1 MKLTTP
7 FTILNQKYNE
17 MDLFKDA
24 MKIRKLSTES
34 LHNNYRIMYKAH
46 QFAY

>member
-17 MDLFKDA
+17 IDLIRDA
-24 MKIRKLSTES
+24 MKIRKLATEN
-34 LHNNYRIMYKAH
+34 LNNNYIVI
-46 QFAY
+46 